1 MLNVICCLYLAFVS
15 QKPSTS
21 KIVKVKNG
29 KKNFNTA
36 TVPSYFYDGTVDYC
50 ICFLIYFILSLSSVS
65 DFSTLSLSLF
75 HLPLSLSVNC
85 SQLSLSLC
93 ASGWASMSVCGSWV
107 NGLVDCSQLSFSL
120 IEGGD
125 GSSGWRW
132 TLMAGFCCR
141 GSFLVMGLP
150 PWVDFGHGS
159 AVVGAFGS
167 WFCRR

>member
-1 MLNVICCLYLAFVS
+1 MLNVICCLYLASVS

-29 KKNFNTA
+29 KKQFQYCYSAILLLWWHCRLLHLFFNL
-36 TVPSYFYDGTVDYC
+36 FYSFSLLS
-50 ICFLIYFILSLSSVS
+50 IRLFNSLSFLISS
-65 DFSTLSLSLF
+65 
-75 HLPLSLSVNC
+75 PSLSVNC
-85 SQLSLSLC
+85 SQLSHSLC
-93 ASGWASMSVCGSWV
+93 ANGWASTPVCGSWV

-120 IEGGD
+120 VEGGD

-132 TLMAGFCCR
+132 TLMAGFCYR

-150 PWVDFGHGS
+150 PWVDFGNGS
-159 AVVGAFGS
+159 VAVGAFGS